1 MKFLNDWKTVL
12 LKAWSVK
19 LIAIAAVLDGLATA
33 FPYLQDVLGVPVGTF
48 AALSGLVSAAA
59 LVARVISQDSV
70 PAKAA
75 PIDPNWE
82 SRQQTP
88 VDLPDE
94 HV

>member
-1 MKFLNDWKTVL
+1 MTFLNDWKTVL

-59 LVARVISQDSV
+59 LVARVVSQDSI
-70 PAKAA
+70 PAKTETATPL
-75 PIDPNWE
+75 PIDM
-82 SRQQTP
+82 
-88 VDLPDE
+88 PDE
-94 HV
+94 HP